1 MSKDN
6 DYMTIYVCDKCGW
19 AHFGLTKDAIEKSAV
34 EFMQYYDQL
43 SEEQRKSYYGI
54 NPITKEDFNN
64 RTKICFNCG
73 GSYKNFHIETPA
85 DKIPDGC
92 TIQGI
97 LIPD

>member
-1 MSKDN
+1 
-6 DYMTIYVCDKCGW
+6 MTIYVCDKCGW

-43 SEEQRKSYYGI
+43 SEEQRKSYYRSKVV
-54 NPITKEDFNN
+54 TKESLIY
-64 RTKICFNCG
+64 RQEHCFNCG
-73 GSYKNFHIETPA
+73 GSYMDFHPETSE

-97 LIPD
+97 RIPD